1 MNGAAKVAI
10 VRRLVNTTFGAD
22 PVANTPQSRKR
33 ARQNEKR
40 RQLKAGQRAMTR
52 TYVKKVQSALA
63 TGDIDTAR
71 AAYAAVVPVLDRVA
85 DKGVIHKNKAARYKS
100 RLNARIKA
108 LAGN

>member
-1 MNGAAKVAI
+1 M
-10 VRRLVNTTFGAD
+10 
-22 PVANTPQSRKR
+22 ANTPQAKKR

-52 TYVKKVQSALA
+52 TYVKRVQAALA
-63 TGDIDTAR
+63 AGDLEAAK
-71 AAYAAVVPVLDRVA
+71 AAYAAAIPVLDRIA

-100 RLNARIKA
+100 RLNAHIKA

>member
-1 MNGAAKVAI
+1 
-10 VRRLVNTTFGAD
+10 VNTTFGAD